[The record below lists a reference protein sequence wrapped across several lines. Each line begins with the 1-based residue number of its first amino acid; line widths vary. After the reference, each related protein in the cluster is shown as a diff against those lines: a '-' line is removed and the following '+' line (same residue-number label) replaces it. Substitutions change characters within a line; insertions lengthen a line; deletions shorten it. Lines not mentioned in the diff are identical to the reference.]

1 MARLLKNSYA
11 LPELDYD
18 MSKDW
23 RQSEHEVAFRKLLES
38 EDLIGIPAADG
49 FAWYRVVSESP
60 LTLQHVPYG
69 DAWHAPAAHIRG
81 LRKTDVQDM
90 IRRRKMGFKF

>member
-1 MARLLKNSYA
+1 MAQLLKTSYQ

-23 RQSEHEVAFRKLLES
+23 RQSDHEKAFKKLCE
-38 EDLIGIPAADG
+38 ENTVIQIPHADG
-49 FAWYRVVSESP
+49 FACYLVVSESP
-60 LTLQHVPYG
+60 LVLQHVPYG

-81 LRKTDVQDM
+81 LRKKDIEGM
-90 IRRRKMGFKF
+90 IRRREMGFNF